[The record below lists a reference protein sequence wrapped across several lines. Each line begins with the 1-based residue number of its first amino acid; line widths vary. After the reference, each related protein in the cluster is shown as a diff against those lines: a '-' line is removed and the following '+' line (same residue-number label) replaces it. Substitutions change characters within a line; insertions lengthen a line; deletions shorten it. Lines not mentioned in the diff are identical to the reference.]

1 MPTVTYIGNYAYR
14 KVPGTKD
21 IWPKRVPQEV
31 SQKWLDA
38 NRTAICTNPEVFVV
52 KGDAKTTAGIGFTE
66 DADGDGLPDSGWTKK
81 DITGWLKDKGVSIT
95 GYATKAKLLDKVK
108 TALNP
113 PAPEPVVE
121 EVAPEP
127 VAEEVV
133 EVEETIVEDPIVET
147 DGVEE

>member
-1 MPTVTYIGNYAYR
+1 MPKITFNGPSWYQKLKDGSEMYR
-14 KVPGTKD
+14 GDTK
-21 IWPKRVPQEV
+21 EV
-31 SQKWLDA
+31 SQEWINEHRAYLKK
-38 NRTAICTNPEVFVV
+38 NRRITVE
-52 KGDAKTTAGIGFTE
+52 GDEGVTVDEGN
-66 DADGDGLPDSGWTKK
+66 DGLPDEGWTKK
-81 DITGWLKDKGVSIT
+81 DITAWLKDKGVSIK

-108 TALNP
+108 TTLNP

-133 EVEETIVEDPIVET
+133 EETIVEDPIVEA